1 MTSGG
6 IVSGYSSRVRV
17 STGPPPEEPRSGD
30 TPPAAAKA
38 GRGRVRTGSST
49 GRAESA
55 APRAATDSGSLGVSA
70 GSSSAGPTLLRTSG
84 IRDPPPMSTTA
95 SMGTCAPIITSRAN
109 SIDRSTSS
117 VIRSS

>member
-49 GRAESA
+49 GLAESA

-84 IRDPPPMSTTA
+84 IREPSPDENRFVTYVCLIR
-95 SMGTCAPIITSRAN
+95 GTRMLLFYTWGLR
-109 SIDRSTSS
+109 
-117 VIRSS
+117 